1 MPLSVRKLVV
11 HALCYSVIRYGI
23 SIYGHG
29 AQHLVNRVNSILR
42 GILKNVAYDL
52 PPHSDVFKTLSLP
65 DFNSLLLETVV
76 LKHFWTSQYKIPYV
90 PARCLRPKNPYIT
103 PRCNTRY
110 GRRLRNYY
118 VPEIFNSLPRCLN
131 DVKTKGSLKKGLR
144 RISLWPEPCHVFC
157 VFRGAFSLSFLL
169 TTVFKRIICYWWLC
183 RCLPGTAV
191 QAHCGFGR
199 PVPCFVFTHVIN
211 KVLLLLVVK
220 Q

>member
-103 PRCNTRY
+103 PRCKTRY

-131 DVKTKGSLKKGLR
+131 DVKTKGSLKKRLR
-144 RISLWPEPCHVFC
+144 RISLWPEPCRLFC
-157 VFRGAFSLSFLL
+157 VFFFFIDGSVVVCQALPFKPTAALAGPFLVL
-169 TTVFKRIICYWWLC
+169 YLLMSSI
-183 RCLPGTAV
+183 
-191 QAHCGFGR
+191 
-199 PVPCFVFTHVIN
+199 
-211 KVLLLLVVK
+211 KVLLLHWKCRMDRLSFLC
-220 Q
+220 

>member
-1 MPLSVRKLVV
+1 MP
-11 HALCYSVIRYGI
+11 CYSVIRYGI

-52 PPHSDVFKTLSLP
+52 SPHSDVFKTLSLP

-90 PARCLRPKNPYIT
+90 PARCLRPKNPYVT

-110 GRRLRNYY
+110 GRRLRDYY
-118 VPEIFNSLPRCLN
+118 VPALFNSLPLCLN

-144 RISLWPEPCHVFC
+144 RISL
-157 VFRGAFSLSFLL
+157 
-169 TTVFKRIICYWWLC
+169 
-183 RCLPGTAV
+183 
-191 QAHCGFGR
+191 
-199 PVPCFVFTHVIN
+199 
-211 KVLLLLVVK
+211 
-220 Q
+220 